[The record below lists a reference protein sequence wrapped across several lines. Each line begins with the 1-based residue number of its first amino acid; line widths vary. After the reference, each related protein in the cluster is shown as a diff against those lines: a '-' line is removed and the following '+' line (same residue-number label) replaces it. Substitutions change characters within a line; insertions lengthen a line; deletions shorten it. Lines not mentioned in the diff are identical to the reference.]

1 MHQSLI
7 PPRSSRKGSQGG
19 APCACWLSQISL
31 RRLRGRTP
39 DLDKFAFSLG
49 KGSRF
54 HLSLRNDDQ
63 LWGPSIPPRSSRVG
77 GRASPRGHSR
87 CRPGQIRRVGQIRAT
102 DLSCS
107 VYQINVL
114 DRASAHAH
122 APRTRDALDIYVF

>member
-39 DLDKFAFSLG
+39 NLDKFAFSLG

-102 DLSCS
+102 DLKDNTF
-107 VYQINVL
+107 YL
-114 DRASAHAH
+114 DM
-122 APRTRDALDIYVF
+122 